1 MANNQAGQH
10 DTALHNPMDHALPMP
25 EMSHRWLNRARSRF
39 LADPT
44 AELVLEHAGML
55 HPEAVSIMLERAE
68 ELSHAQ
74 GDPIVLRKRLMNVL
88 VEVVDNLSRHALGIL
103 GNASFALL
111 VRDAAGYRMA
121 TGNAVP
127 FATGMLLAHRVEVLN
142 LMGKE
147 DLKEHY
153 MSLLASDAR
162 SSNGG
167 AGLGLLTMAR
177 KCAGPL
183 VVNNDTLGPFTSYFT
198 LEMRVGRALP
208 TTATGAVG

>member
-1 MANNQAGQH
+1 MADNQVGRY
-10 DTALHNPMDHALPMP
+10 DTALHRSMDLALPMP
-25 EMSHRWLNRARSRF
+25 EMGDRWLNRARSRF

-44 AELVLEHAGML
+44 AELVLEHVGML
-55 HPEAVSIMLERAE
+55 LPEAVPMMLERAE
-68 ELSHAQ
+68 GLSHAH

-153 MSLLASDAR
+153 MRLLASDAR

-177 KCAGPL
+177 KCAAPL
-183 VVNNDTLGPFTSYFT
+183 VVHNDTLGPFTSYFT
-198 LEMRVGRALP
+198 LELRVGRALP